1 MDPDRFDLIYDQHL
15 EAIQRYCIRRLPTSE
30 VGDAVSEV
38 FLVAWR
44 RIDTAPDGHILPWLY
59 AIARNVVRN
68 AHRGKRRR
76 RELERKVEGLGG
88 QHAESPDLQVVRRHE
103 EQSVLEAL
111 ARLRPGDQEIL
122 RLRTWEQ
129 LPSAEIAA
137 VLGISPHAVD
147 ARVSRARRR
156 LVQEYE
162 RLTQEITTGGSR

>member
-1 MDPDRFDLIYDQHL
+1 MDPERFDLIYDEHL

-44 RIDTAPDGHILPWLY
+44 RIDDAPADHVLPWLY

-68 AHRGKRRR
+68 AHRGRARRR
-76 RELERKVEGLGG
+76 RLQRKVDALPGE
-88 QHAESPDLQVVRRHE
+88 HADASDLHVVRRQE
-103 EQSVLEAL
+103 ERSVLEAL
-111 ARLRPGDQEIL
+111 GRLRPGDQEVL
-122 RLRTWEQ
+122 RLRTWERLSSEQ
-129 LPSAEIAA
+129 IGA

-156 LVQEYE
+156 LADEYE